1 MTPCWKYCSQ
11 TTATTTTTMT
21 TTTTTTTATTTTMT
35 TTMTTTATTTT
46 TGGNKQAVETPF
58 EKGEK
63 QKLFFIKMCFLLLVS
78 FEGKKEKGLKT
89 ETTV

>member
-11 TTATTTTTMT
+11 TTATTTS
-21 TTTTTTTATTTTMT
+21 TMT

-46 TGGNKQAVETPF
+46 TGGNKQVVETPF

-63 QKLFFIKMCFLLLVS
+63 KNFCIKRCFLLLVS